1 MNSMATEKTTPKTSK
16 EPESS
21 KEPTYC
27 YHCRTH
33 HPRDEMRRLVTKTG
47 TRWRCIRSIEA
58 TQRGI
63 EAREAYGRQVSE
75 MNRAESKARAQRLNH
90 ALHEK

>member
-1 MNSMATEKTTPKTSK
+1 MTK
-16 EPESS
+16 ET
-21 KEPTYC
+21 KELVYC

-33 HPRDEMRRLVTKTG
+33 HPREEMRRMVTKTG

-58 TQRGI
+58 TQRGL

-75 MNRAESKARAQRLNH
+75 MNKAESKARAQRLNSV
-90 ALHEK
+90 LQEK